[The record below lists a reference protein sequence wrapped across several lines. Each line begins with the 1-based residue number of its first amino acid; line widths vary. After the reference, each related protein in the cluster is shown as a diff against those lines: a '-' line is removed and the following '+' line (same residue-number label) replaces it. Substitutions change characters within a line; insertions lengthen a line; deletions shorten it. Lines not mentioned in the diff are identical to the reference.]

1 MVGVVAL
8 AHNVFRRGQDYF
20 AVLVG
25 IACGL
30 HLIVEGEL
38 HLVHVLRSLGGEL
51 RNGVRAEH
59 LSPHGFA
66 SAVLQQMR
74 HLAASELLLGYRRA
88 LRIAA
93 GVEVV
98 AVVDFGVVPG
108 KGVVFVVVGVVRAE
122 VEAVGQG
129 TVAILTTYKSANF
142 SSLFR
147 DSEVALDDA
156 VGNGKLGITD
166 CQTNH
171 AR

>member
-1 MVGVVAL
+1 MVIGVPCAL
-8 AHNVFRRGQDYF
+8 PQ
-20 AVLVG
+20 
-25 IACGL
+25 
-30 HLIVEGEL
+30 
-38 HLVHVLRSLGGEL
+38 
-51 RNGVRAEH
+51 
-59 LSPHGFA
+59 
-66 SAVLQQMR
+66 
-74 HLAASELLLGYRRA
+74 
-88 LRIAA
+88 